1 LKGNGMTAPYVCR
14 FTRLH
19 PKLWHCYG
27 ITAYPHGF
35 HGWPPEEAAPV
46 WIPTARIVTARGACL
61 LDLGDCA
68 TLEQAIEAC
77 WTHYASLH

>member
-1 LKGNGMTAPYVCR
+1 LKGTIMATPYVAR

-19 PKLWHCYG
+19 PKLWAPYG
-27 ITAYPHGF
+27 ITAYPYGF
-35 HGWPPEEAAPV
+35 HDWPPEDAAPV
-46 WIPTARIVTARGACL
+46 WIPRAHIITARGAAF

-77 WTHYASLH
+77 WTHFASLR

>member
-1 LKGNGMTAPYVCR
+1 MTTPYVFR

-19 PKLWHCYG
+19 PNLWAPYK
-27 ITAYPHGF
+27 ITAYPYGF
-35 HGWPPEEAAPV
+35 HDWPAELADPV
-46 WIPTARIVTARGACL
+46 WIPTVRIITNRGACL